1 MITPPEHAYPDR
13 IAIFV
18 PIPEYTDWCTH
29 GGLVWHS
36 PAVTREMQIERL
48 LIALEDIDPTAQALA
63 LTQSHITVE
72 CDPAKQALVLDVATR
87 FSKGLLP

>member
-1 MITPPEHAYPDR
+1 
-13 IAIFV
+13 
-18 PIPEYTDWCTH
+18 
-29 GGLVWHS
+29 
-36 PAVTREMQIERL
+36 MQIERL